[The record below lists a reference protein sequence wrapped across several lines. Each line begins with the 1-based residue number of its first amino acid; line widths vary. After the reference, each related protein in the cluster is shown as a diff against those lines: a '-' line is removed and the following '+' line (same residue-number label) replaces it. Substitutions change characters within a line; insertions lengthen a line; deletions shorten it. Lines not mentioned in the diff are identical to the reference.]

1 MRLITKAALALTGGA
16 RDRRMQFRSGHA
28 LRGAALV
35 ELRGAHRTLRFKHA
49 GGGQRHPDTQP
60 HAVAHPSPHADGAD
74 GH

>member
-1 MRLITKAALALTGGA
+1 
-16 RDRRMQFRSGHA
+16 MQFRSGHA